1 MLHCILKYLLV
12 LQIFRIAEIYS
23 YVNSTRSNNF
33 NEHFTIRE
41 LYFCLEW
48 PKKKKRPHSVS
59 WQQTHQTSG
68 WQPWWRWYHPHGK
81 SIHHNLNS
89 DVLCIFICLFVFLKV
104 WNFHET
110 GSLWH
115 VYRFIIWVG
124 VSFCKAI
131 FGNNVKSLNQEVL
144 MSDGFSRVLLRYL
157 LAPQH
162 T

>member
-1 MLHCILKYLLV
+1 MRKHVSESSLSNIWKLTALNWLPWRDQHTKCHKNKCYIVSLSICWSFKFFELLKYI
-12 LQIFRIAEIYS
+12 QKT

-89 DVLCIFICLFVFLKV
+89 DVLFVFV
-104 WNFHET
+104 CF
-110 GSLWH
+110 
-115 VYRFIIWVG
+115 F
-124 VSFCKAI
+124 
-131 FGNNVKSLNQEVL
+131 KSLELSWDWFLVTRAPIYHL
-144 MSDGFSRVLLRYL
+144 SGRILL
-157 LAPQH
+157 
-162 T
+162 